1 MTSTESIFSGRAE
14 NSSLTKSL
22 LPPGKLVLADGTVFH
37 GLGFGHFS
45 SSSEPVVAEIVFN
58 TSMAGYQEILT
69 DPSYKGQGMC
79 FTAPQIGNV
88 GCNSLDIES
97 DEVFVSAVFT
107 RDLSPLVSN
116 FRSDVSLDE
125 YLKAHRIPG
134 LTGIQTRALTLHIRN
149 GGAQMGAIGPVG
161 MTDDELQS
169 IANSS
174 GSMVGKDYVQDV
186 SCTEPYEWHQ
196 LPWDDSSNS
205 YPILTPEEVWQ
216 RPHVVVVDCGV
227 KKNILRLLLAEG
239 FRLTVVPARSTA
251 AEIKALNPDGI
262 FLSNGPGDP
271 AALTDIIEVIRDL
284 LGVVPIFG
292 ICLGCQLLGHAA
304 GAQTYKLKFGHRGA
318 NHPILEHSTG
328 KIEIT
333 AQNHG
338 FAISPE
344 KLPETIKVSH
354 LNLNDQTI
362 SGIELPDYRAFAV
375 QYHPEASPGPHDSR
389 YLFSRFFNE
398 VIK

>member
-1 MTSTESIFSGRAE
+1 
-14 NSSLTKSL
+14 
-22 LPPGKLVLADGTVFH
+22 
-37 GLGFGHFS
+37 
-45 SSSEPVVAEIVFN
+45 
-58 TSMAGYQEILT
+58 
-69 DPSYKGQGMC
+69 
-79 FTAPQIGNV
+79 
-88 GCNSLDIES
+88 
-97 DEVFVSAVFT
+97 
-107 RDLSPLVSN
+107 
-116 FRSDVSLDE
+116 
-125 YLKAHRIPG
+125 
-134 LTGIQTRALTLHIRN
+134 LTLHIRN

>member
-1 MTSTESIFSGRAE
+1 
-14 NSSLTKSL
+14 
-22 LPPGKLVLADGTVFH
+22 
-37 GLGFGHFS
+37 
-45 SSSEPVVAEIVFN
+45 
-58 TSMAGYQEILT
+58 
-69 DPSYKGQGMC
+69 MC

-116 FRSDVSLDE
+116 FRSDISLDE

-161 MTDDELQS
+161 MADDELQS